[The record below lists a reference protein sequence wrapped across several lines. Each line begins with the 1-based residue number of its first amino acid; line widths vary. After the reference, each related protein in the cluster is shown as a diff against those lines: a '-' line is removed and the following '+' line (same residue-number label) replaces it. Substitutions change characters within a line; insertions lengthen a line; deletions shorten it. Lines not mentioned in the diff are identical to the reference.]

1 MAVHVVDRVWMVGD
15 RTAHQARRV
24 SDDAWVVSYLRGR
37 MLSTEQA
44 AAAIQAAE
52 FVAVMDELAARLGLT
67 ALEAL
72 GLAVNESPWD
82 TPPPRH
88 RHRFSRITGRHRR

>member
-1 MAVHVVDRVWMVGD
+1 MAVHVVDQAWMVGD

-37 MLSTEQA
+37 MLTTEQA
-44 AAAIQAAE
+44 TAAIQAAE
-52 FVAVMDELAARLGLT
+52 FVAVMDELAGRMGLT

-72 GLAVNESPWD
+72 GLAVNENPWE
-82 TPPPRH
+82 TSLPRH
-88 RHRFSRITGRHRR
+88 RITKLRGRHRR

>member
-1 MAVHVVDRVWMVGD
+1 MAVHVVGRAWMVGD

-37 MLSTEQA
+37 MLTTEQA
-44 AAAIQAAE
+44 TAAIQAAE
-52 FVAVMDELAARLGLT
+52 FVAVMDELAARMGLT

-72 GLAVNESPWD
+72 GLAVNETPWE
-82 TPPPRH
+82 TPPS
-88 RHRFSRITGRHRR
+88 RHRFAKLRGRHRR